1 MIPMVCVI
9 RDQHVCPE
17 AGPSTNQSQA
27 MAKPRDISKYV
38 RTEEPT
44 GHLWTPSL
52 RLCFFVTFCF
62 SRSTCAFGIF
72 LRPSDGFHVPRA
84 STFPSATHVVRASDR
99 APGILLPMYFTNTA
113 NTRYQLVQKVGEE
126 VTAGISPPC
135 PWLVMAI
142 FVAPCQRV
150 RHNLS

>member
-1 MIPMVCVI
+1 
-9 RDQHVCPE
+9 
-17 AGPSTNQSQA
+17 
-27 MAKPRDISKYV
+27 MA
-38 RTEEPT
+38 
-44 GHLWTPSL
+44 
-52 RLCFFVTFCF
+52 
-62 SRSTCAFGIF
+62 AFGIF

-84 STFPSATHVVRASDR
+84 STLPSATHVIRASDH

-113 NTRYQLVQKVGEE
+113 NTRYQLAQKVGEE

-142 FVAPCQRV
+142 FVAPCQRF